1 MSLKLRLCEL
11 VVGELHLDI
20 ERKILSYLRKY
31 GNTKESDLLDY
42 ATAKLGCRREEI
54 KKGLDRLRVKGKIQ
68 YIVHSSLEP
77 PQAYIGSAEPWFP
90 EGVMS
95 FIEEGEELT
104 KATDAILR
112 EAADLAEK
120 RLRKGFPDD

>member
-1 MSLKLRLCEL
+1 MSQT
-11 VVGELHLDI
+11 LDI
-20 ERKILSYLRKY
+20 EKKILSYLRKY

-42 ATAKLGCRREEI
+42 AAAKLGCRREDI

-68 YIVHSSLEP
+68 YIVHHSLEP
-77 PQAYIGSAEPWFP
+77 PQAYVGPVEPWSP
-90 EGVMS
+90 EGIMN

-104 KATDAILR
+104 KAADAILR

-120 RLRKGFPDD
+120 RLRKRFPDD